1 MLQGRDKRIAE
12 LIKDS
17 LNHLFSYEMS
27 DPRVPETVNIRHVEV
42 TPDLRNAKVYY
53 TQDPD
58 DRDARRAMDDLLE
71 TSAGFIR
78 SRVAEDVNIKRC
90 PTLTF
95 HYDKSARQAERIEE
109 LLNKVN
115 TAEKKTSER
124 EDA

>member
-12 LIKDS
+12 LIKES

-27 DPRVPETVNIRHVEV
+27 DPRVPETVTISHVEV

-71 TSAGFIR
+71 SSAGFVR

-95 HYDKSARQAERIEE
+95 HYDKSARQAERVEE
-109 LLNKVN
+109 ILNRVKSE
-115 TAEKKTSER
+115 EKSRPQEDER
-124 EDA
+124 